1 MEAIAV
7 ATPAASRA
15 ITVAGITLAATFALL
30 ALVPLR
36 PFKELALLMALGVLI
51 DALFVRPL
59 LIPALIALAGRG
71 TWWPSRLRPEVSTR
85 RLYREA
91 GREITDATLLTLGE
105 RLPEREAEELAR
117 HVPMP
122 LGDHGQTF
130 GSDEFIAR
138 VADRAHTTTTDAQ
151 HGAAA
156 VIEALRST
164 LPAGELEYVMAA
176 LPAEYAWL
184 FGERPVEPEV
194 SRA

>member
-1 MEAIAV
+1 M
-7 ATPAASRA
+7 
-15 ITVAGITLAATFALL
+15 
-30 ALVPLR
+30 
-36 PFKELALLMALGVLI
+36 
-51 DALFVRPL
+51 
-59 LIPALIALAGRG
+59 
-71 TWWPSRLRPEVSTR
+71 
-85 RLYREA
+85 
-91 GREITDATLLTLGE
+91 
-105 RLPEREAEELAR
+105 
-117 HVPMP
+117 PMP